1 MSEIPTLDASS
12 LVGCII
18 VCIGESSMW
27 WKMFRRRR
35 TVIIHLEWVQLISK
49 QNMILSALNHPKE
62 EDLFPGFL
70 KHHDDDHVSDAPM
83 VTRKSRF
90 CVVWGTH
97 VEELVYQVVYP
108 SELIR
113 LQNPSIPGF
122 PVVRNH
128 EREPPHAVEMMAD
141 DADNPAPAIPVL
153 SLFCD
158 ASNQILQVQENHRM
172 LQHGCAIAKWF

>member
-1 MSEIPTLDASS
+1 MEHDIVSSKSSQGGRKTLFVD
-12 LVGCII
+12 
-18 VCIGESSMW
+18 
-27 WKMFRRRR
+27 
-35 TVIIHLEWVQLISK
+35 
-49 QNMILSALNHPKE
+49 
-62 EDLFPGFL
+62 DLFPGFL
-70 KHHDDDHVSDAPM
+70 KHHDDDHVSDGPM

-128 EREPPHAVEMMAD
+128 EG
-141 DADNPAPAIPVL
+141 NPLMPL
-153 SLFCD
+153 
-158 ASNQILQVQENHRM
+158 R
-172 LQHGCAIAKWF
+172 